1 MPVEEK
7 SKENAEQFR
16 YISQE
21 KITELLLKFE
31 KRKGEVCTNVF
42 IALQGQ

>member
-1 MPVEEK
+1 MPTEEK
-7 SKENAEQFR
+7 NDKTAERVR

-31 KRKGEVCTNVF
+31 ERKGVECTNVF
-42 IALQGQ
+42 IALHGQ

>member
-1 MPVEEK
+1 MEDK

-21 KITELLLKFE
+21 KITDLLLKFE
-31 KRKGEVCTNVF
+31 KRKGEECTSVF
-42 IALQGQ
+42 IASHGQ